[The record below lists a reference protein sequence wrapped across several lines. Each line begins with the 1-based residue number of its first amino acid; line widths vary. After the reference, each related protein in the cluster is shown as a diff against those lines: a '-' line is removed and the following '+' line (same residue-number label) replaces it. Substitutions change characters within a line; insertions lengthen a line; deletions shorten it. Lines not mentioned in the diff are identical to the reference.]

1 MNNKEKLLAKIEKD
15 MHEIESEIKAMTPM
29 QVFDNSYKFACMQ
42 EFYGALDFACDFEI
56 DETDEI
62 CIDNVEKLI
71 NYKGNILKYLVD
83 DGYFNF
89 RHPERFNLFAGY
101 NEALEIVQ
109 IVINECMGEEN
120 D

>member
-1 MNNKEKLLAKIEKD
+1 MTNKQKLLEKIDHD
-15 MHEIESEIKAMTPM
+15 MHEIEQECEKMTPID
-29 QVFDNSYKFACMQ
+29 VLNNAYKYACIN
-42 EFYGALDFACDFEI
+42 EFYGALGFACDYEI

-62 CIDNVEKLI
+62 CIDNVDKLI
-71 NYKGNILKYLVD
+71 DYNGNVLKFLVE

-109 IVINECMGEEN
+109 IVINECMGEQN